1 MDATKL
7 YISNY
12 TSVEGVRNKNTNI
25 LYPSMLNA
33 LLANQ
38 NIKDLE
44 VYWDPWQ
51 NWKQGRVVESIDP
64 LADERLQE
72 LRDSYKYMELAWG
85 GGYDSSYII
94 EVAIRTNIPFDAITM
109 YVLESISKWF
119 GGCVGVFLPVACRA
133 TGILL

>member
-72 LRDSYKYMELAWG
+72 LRDSYKYM
-85 GGYDSSYII
+85 
-94 EVAIRTNIPFDAITM
+94 
-109 YVLESISKWF
+109 
-119 GGCVGVFLPVACRA
+119 
-133 TGILL
+133 